1 MGRNEPRTHLTERL
15 MPLTDQPVIYT
26 HYCPDWDFA
35 KISPGDPEF
44 EACVCR
50 TDSRLISESDDVD
63 LIADLLL
70 ADGSL

>member
-15 MPLTDQPVIYT
+15 IPLTDQPVTYA
-26 HYCPDWDFA
+26 HYCTEWDCLLFFPLPA
-35 KISPGDPEF
+35 EF
-44 EACVCR
+44 TARIGRVEGA
-50 TDSRLISESDDVD
+50 ESDDVD